1 MNLSGHEAAVAIV
14 TVGVSAVLY
23 KLVLAAA
30 AILLVMAIVALVA
43 SIEKETHFIS
53 NAVDSLVNEIDDAL
67 EKEFKLI
74 YEAILGY
81 VSSLVIKRDYKGDKE
96 VHHIVARRDPRAL
109 LSRLI
114 LADCNIGINSRENT
128 VAMNKSYHKVLH
140 TNLYYSLLNFSIF
153 VGYFNGGEKGVRT
166 VLKIYKEIL
175 GGL

>member
-1 MNLSGHEAAVAIV
+1 MDLSGYEAAVAIV

-53 NAVDSLVNEIDDAL
+53 NTVDSLVNEIDNAL
-67 EKEFKLI
+67 EKEFKILN
-74 YEAILGY
+74 EVILGF

-96 VHHIVARRDPRAL
+96 VPHIVARRDPRAPL
-109 LSRLI
+109 PRLI
-114 LADCNIGINSRENT
+114 LANCNIGINSRENT

-153 VGYFNGGEKGVRT
+153 VGYFNGGEKGVRA

>member
-1 MNLSGHEAAVAIV
+1 MDLSGHEAAVAIV

-30 AILLVMAIVALVA
+30 ILLVMAIVALVA

-53 NAVDSLVNEIDDAL
+53 NTVDSLVNEIDNAL
-67 EKEFKLI
+67 EKEFKILN
-74 YEAILGY
+74 EAILGF

-96 VHHIVARRDPRAL
+96 VPHIVARRDPRAVL
-109 LSRLI
+109 PRLI
-114 LADCNIGINSRENT
+114 LEDCNIGIDSTENT

-140 TNLYYSLLNFSIF
+140 TNLYYLLLNFSIF